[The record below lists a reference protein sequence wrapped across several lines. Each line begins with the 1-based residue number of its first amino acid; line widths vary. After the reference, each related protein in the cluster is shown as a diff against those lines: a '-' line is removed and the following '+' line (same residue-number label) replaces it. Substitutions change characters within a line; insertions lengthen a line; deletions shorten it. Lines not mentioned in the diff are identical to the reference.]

1 METNFPKY
9 YVFWINVLIVKDLC
23 EGHEGGGN
31 TYHHCQDHPVEASQ
45 EPHVDRA
52 LDMETISILDDDVS
66 KVIFKRNIIFIL
78 LEN

>member
-1 METNFPKY
+1 METNFAKN

-31 TYHHCQDHPVEASQ
+31 TYHHCQDHPVETCQ

-66 KVIFKRNIIFIL
+66 EVMFQRRIIL